1 MYQVSIRTGP
11 VLSTAQ
17 TDLTNPANSSA
28 TIPGRRQRG
37 KKGVGKQ
44 SRNTSHSLTKIEWF
58 YWLHIISAILVYI
71 INFKN

>member
-17 TDLTNPANSSA
+17 TDLFNPNSSA
-28 TIPGRRQRG
+28 TLPGRRQRG

-58 YWLHIISAILVYI
+58 YWLHIISAILVYT